1 MDRVSSNIIN
11 NDILKEKEKQKNKID
26 KICDLVDCYI
36 DNEISQNELTH
47 RLMKLVDKPII
58 RISEM
63 EWVVEEEKGE
73 QKGTGNLYLC
83 CRAVCLDGTRDE
95 WCQVSDLTDFTVG
108 EYNSLVE
115 ELNEHYPDYLI
126 EYLEGRFV

>member
-11 NDILKEKEKQKNKID
+11 NDILKEKEKQKNKVD

-47 RLMKLVDKPII
+47 KLMKLVDKPII

-63 EWVVEEEKGE
+63 EWIVQEWKD
-73 QKGTGNLYLC
+73 NLYLE
-83 CRAVCLDGTRDE
+83 CRAICLDGTRDE
-95 WCQVSDLTDFTVG
+95 WCQVEDLTDFTVG

-115 ELNEHYPDYLI
+115 ELHKHYPDYPI
-126 EYLEGRFV
+126 KYLEGRFV

>member
-11 NDILKEKEKQKNKID
+11 NDILKEKEKQKNKVD

-47 RLMKLVDKPII
+47 KLMKFVDKPII

-63 EWVVEEEKGE
+63 EWIVQEWKD
-73 QKGTGNLYLC
+73 NLYLE
-83 CRAVCLDGTRDE
+83 CRAICLDGTRDE

-108 EYNSLVE
+108 EYNHLVE
-115 ELNEHYPDYLI
+115 ELHEHYPDYPI
-126 EYLEGRFV
+126 KYLEGRFV

>member
-11 NDILKEKEKQKNKID
+11 NDILKEKEKQKNKVD

-73 QKGTGNLYLC
+73 QKGTGNLL
-83 CRAVCLDGTRDE
+83 
-95 WCQVSDLTDFTVG
+95 
-108 EYNSLVE
+108 SLI
-115 ELNEHYPDYLI
+115 HI
-126 EYLEGRFV
+126 

>member
-1 MDRVSSNIIN
+1 M
-11 NDILKEKEKQKNKID
+11 NKVD

-63 EWVVEEEKGE
+63 EYVVEKGKGE
-73 QKGTGNLYLC
+73 KASIDGLYSSKDNLYLC
-83 CRAVCLDGTRDE
+83 CRAICLDGTRDN
-95 WCQVSDLTDFTVG
+95 WYQVSDLTDFTVG
-108 EYNSLVE
+108 EYNSLVK
-115 ELNEHYPDYLI
+115 ELNEHYPDYPI
-126 EYLEGRFV
+126 KYLEGRFV

>member
-1 MDRVSSNIIN
+1 MKKTAS
-11 NDILKEKEKQKNKID
+11 KKTKID
-26 KICDLVDCYI
+26 RICDLVDCYI

-47 RLMKLVDKPII
+47 KLMKFVDKPII

-63 EWVVEEEKGE
+63 EWIVQEWKD
-73 QKGTGNLYLC
+73 NLYLE
-83 CRAVCLDGTRDE
+83 CRAICLDGTREE
-95 WCQVSDLTDFTVG
+95 WCQVEDLTDFTVG

-115 ELNEHYPDYLI
+115 ELNEHYPDYPI

>member
-1 MDRVSSNIIN
+1 
-11 NDILKEKEKQKNKID
+11 
-26 KICDLVDCYI
+26 
-36 DNEISQNELTH
+36 
-47 RLMKLVDKPII
+47 
-58 RISEM
+58 M